1 MKEPGYG
8 MLNVAIDD
16 LLPNMNNQSQYEIR
30 MYFYGN
36 MKRNKSEFVLPFA
49 SVVNPIFQN
58 PSNIEKY

>member
-36 MKRNKSEFVLPFA
+36 MKRNKSLNLFCHLL
-49 SVVNPIFQN
+49 QW
-58 PSNIEKY
+58 